1 MGGNFIMSFLLAI
14 IYIAFISLGLPD
26 ALLGSAWPSMH
37 GALNVP
43 VSYAGI
49 VSMII
54 SAGTII
60 SSLFS
65 DKMNSKLGTGK
76 VTAVS
81 VGLTAVSLLGFSVS
95 KSFLMLC
102 VIAFPYGLGA
112 GAVDAA
118 LNNYVALHYKAR
130 HMSWLHCFWG
140 VGATIGPYI
149 MGACLTGGFKWNSGY
164 QIIGILQVALTVI
177 LIISLPLW
185 RRSNEAAQEGAAQNK
200 MGMGKLLRL
209 PGVKEVLTAFFCYCA
224 VEQTAGLWGAS
235 YMVMERGLSPQSAA
249 KWASLFYLGITIGR
263 FICGFI
269 SMKMSDK
276 AMIRLGQG
284 MIIAGILLLI
294 FPLGNLIMCIGLVV
308 VGLGCAPIYPSI
320 IHETPT
326 NFGAGLSQALIGMQM
341 AFAYVGTTVMPPL
354 FGALAGKM
362 GIWLYPFYL
371 LIITLLMIWMVEKL
385 NKVPKA
391 ESEDIRGR

>member
-1 MGGNFIMSFLLAI
+1 MNFLLAI

-37 GALNVP
+37 GQLNVP

-49 VSMII
+49 ISMII

-65 DKMNSKLGTGK
+65 DKMNRRLGTGK
-76 VTAVS
+76 VTAIS
-81 VGLTAVSLLGFSVS
+81 VGLTAISLLGFSLS
-95 KSFLMLC
+95 GSFFMLC
-102 VIAFPYGLGA
+102 VIALPYGLGA

-149 MGACLTGGFKWNSGY
+149 MGACLTGGLKWSSGY
-164 QIIGILQVALTVI
+164 QIIGILQVILTAI
-177 LIISLPLW
+177 LIFSLPLW
-185 RRSNEAAQEGAAQNK
+185 KKTNEAEEEGQTQNK
-200 MGMGKLLRL
+200 VGMGKLLRL
-209 PGVKEVLTAFFCYCA
+209 PGVKEVLIAFFCYCA

-235 YMVMERGLSPQSAA
+235 YMVMERGMSAENAA

-269 SMKMSDK
+269 SMRMSDK

-284 MIIAGILLLI
+284 MIAAGILLLI
-294 FPLGNLIMCIGLVV
+294 FPWGNLIMCIGLVV

-354 FGALAGKM
+354 FGVLAGSV

-391 ESEDIRGR
+391 ESEDVRGR

>member
-1 MGGNFIMSFLLAI
+1 MSLLLAI

-37 GALNVP
+37 GELNVP

-54 SAGTII
+54 SGGTII
-60 SSLFS
+60 SSLLS
-65 DKMNSKLGTGK
+65 DRMTRKLGTGK
-76 VTAVS
+76 VTAIS
-81 VGLTAVSLLGFSVS
+81 VGLTAVSLMGFSLS
-95 KSFLMLC
+95 GSFLMLC
-102 VIAFPYGLGA
+102 VIALPYGLGA

-140 VGATIGPYI
+140 VGATLGPYI
-149 MGACLTGGFKWNSGY
+149 MGACLTGGLKWFTGY
-164 QIIGILQVALTVI
+164 RVISVLQIVLTAM
-177 LIISLPLW
+177 LFLSLPLW
-185 RRSNEAAQEGAAQNK
+185 KRTEGEEEQQ
-200 MGMGKLLRL
+200 GKEEKSMNMLQLLKL
-209 PGVKEVLTAFFCYCA
+209 PGVKEVLISFFCYCA

-235 YMVMERGLSPQSAA
+235 YMVMERGMSAEMAA

-269 SMKMSDK
+269 AMKLTDQ

-284 MIIAGILLLI
+284 IIAAGILLLI
-294 FPLGNLIMCIGLVV
+294 LPLGNLIMCIGLIMI
-308 VGLGCAPIYPSI
+308 GLGCAPVYPSL
-320 IHETPT
+320 IHETPS

-341 AFAYVGTTVMPPL
+341 AFAYVGTTLMPPL
-354 FGALAGKM
+354 FGALAGAFSIK
-362 GIWLYPFYL
+362 LYPFYL
-371 LIITLLMIWMVEKL
+371 LIITILMVWMVEKL
-385 NKVPKA
+385 NRVPKK
-391 ESEDIRGR
+391 EREDVRGR

>member
-1 MGGNFIMSFLLAI
+1 MSFLLAI

-37 GALNVP
+37 GQLNVP

-49 VSMII
+49 ISMII

-65 DKMNSKLGTGK
+65 DKMNRRLGTGK
-76 VTAVS
+76 VTAIS
-81 VGLTAVSLLGFSVS
+81 VGLTAISLLGFSLS
-95 KSFLMLC
+95 GSFFMLC
-102 VIAFPYGLGA
+102 VIALPYGLGA

-149 MGACLTGGFKWNSGY
+149 MGACLTGGLKWSSGY
-164 QIIGILQVALTVI
+164 QIIGILQVILTAI
-177 LIISLPLW
+177 LIFSLPLW
-185 RRSNEAAQEGAAQNK
+185 KKSNEAEEEGQIQNK
-200 MGMGKLLRL
+200 VGMGKLLRL
-209 PGVKEVLTAFFCYCA
+209 PGVKEVLIAFFCYCA

-235 YMVMERGLSPQSAA
+235 YMVMERGMSAENAA

-269 SMKMSDK
+269 SMRMSDK

-284 MIIAGILLLI
+284 MIAAGILLLI
-294 FPLGNLIMCIGLVV
+294 FPWGNLIMCIGLVV

-354 FGALAGKM
+354 FGVLAGSV

-391 ESEDIRGR
+391 ESEDVRGR

>member
-1 MGGNFIMSFLLAI
+1 MSFLLAI

-49 VSMII
+49 ISMII

>member
-1 MGGNFIMSFLLAI
+1 MSFLLAI

-76 VTAVS
+76 VTSVS

>member
-1 MGGNFIMSFLLAI
+1 MSLLLAI

-26 ALLGSAWPSMH
+26 ALLGSAWPSMQ
-37 GALNVP
+37 GVLNVP

-49 VSMII
+49 ISMII

-76 VTAVS
+76 VTAFS

-95 KSFLMLC
+95 KSFLLLC

-354 FGALAGKM
+354 FGALAGKL

>member
-1 MGGNFIMSFLLAI
+1 MSLLLAI

-49 VSMII
+49 ISMII

-65 DKMNSKLGTGK
+65 DKMNNKLGTGK

-200 MGMGKLLRL
+200 IGMGKLLRL

-354 FGALAGKM
+354 FGALAGKL

>member
-1 MGGNFIMSFLLAI
+1 MSFLLAI

-130 HMSWLHCFWG
+130 HMSWLHCMWG

>member
-1 MGGNFIMSFLLAI
+1 MSLLLAI

-37 GALNVP
+37 VQLNVP

-49 VSMII
+49 ISMII

-60 SSLFS
+60 SSLLS
-65 DKMNSKLGTGK
+65 DKMNRLLGTGK

-81 VGLTAVSLLGFSVS
+81 VGLTAISLLGFSMS
-95 KSFLMLC
+95 GSFLMLC
-102 VIAFPYGLGA
+102 VIALPYGLGA

-149 MGACLTGGFKWNSGY
+149 MGACLTGGLKWSSGY
-164 QIIGILQVALTVI
+164 QIIGILQVVLTAI
-177 LIISLPLW
+177 LIFSLPLW
-185 RRSNEAAQEGAAQNK
+185 KKSEKTEEAEQTQNRL
-200 MGMGKLLRL
+200 GMGKLLGL
-209 PGVKEVLTAFFCYCA
+209 PGVKEVLIAFFCYCA

-235 YMVMERGLSPQSAA
+235 YMVMERGMSPQSAA

-263 FICGFI
+263 FVCGFI
-269 SMKMSDK
+269 SMRMSDK

-294 FPLGNLIMCIGLVV
+294 FPWGNLIMCIGLVV

-320 IHETPT
+320 IHETPA

-354 FGALAGKM
+354 FGAIAGKA

-391 ESEDIRGR
+391 ESEDARGR

>member
-1 MGGNFIMSFLLAI
+1 MSFLLAI

-294 FPLGNLIMCIGLVV
+294 FPLENLIMCIGLVV

>member
-1 MGGNFIMSFLLAI
+1 MSFLLAI

-391 ESEDIRGR
+391 ESGDIRGR

>member
-1 MGGNFIMSFLLAI
+1 MSLLLAI

-37 GALNVP
+37 GQLNVP

-54 SAGTII
+54 SGGTII
-60 SSLFS
+60 SSLLS
-65 DKMNSKLGTGK
+65 DKMTRRLGTGK
-76 VTAVS
+76 VTAIS
-81 VGLTAVSLLGFSVS
+81 VALTAVSLLGFSLS
-95 KSFLMLC
+95 RSFIMLC
-102 VIAFPYGLGA
+102 VIALPYGLGA

-140 VGATIGPYI
+140 IGATVGPYI
-149 MGACLTGGFKWNSGY
+149 MGACLTGGLKWFSGY
-164 QIIGILQVALTVI
+164 RVISVLQMVLTAV
-177 LIISLPLW
+177 LFLSLPLW
-185 RRSNEAAQEGAAQNK
+185 KKTESEEEEEGQEQK
-200 MGMGKLLRL
+200 HMGMLQLFKL
-209 PGVKEVLTAFFCYCA
+209 PGVKEVLISFFCYCA

-235 YMVMERGLSPQSAA
+235 YMVMERGMSAETAA

-269 SMKMSDK
+269 AMKLTDK

-284 MIIAGILLLI
+284 IIVAGILLLI
-294 FPLGNLIMCIGLVV
+294 LPFGNLIMCIGLIMI
-308 VGLGCAPIYPSI
+308 GLGCAPIYPSL
-320 IHETPT
+320 IHETPS

-341 AFAYVGTTVMPPL
+341 AFAYVGTTLMPPL
-354 FGALAGKM
+354 FGALAEITSIK
-362 GIWLYPFYL
+362 LYPFYL
-371 LIITLLMIWMVEKL
+371 LVITVLMVWMVEKL
-385 NKVPKA
+385 NRVPKK
-391 ESEDIRGR
+391 ESEDVRGR

>member
-1 MGGNFIMSFLLAI
+1 MSLLLAI

-76 VTAVS
+76 VTAFS

-95 KSFLMLC
+95 KSFLLLC

-354 FGALAGKM
+354 FGALAGKL

>member
-1 MGGNFIMSFLLAI
+1 MSFLLAI

-294 FPLGNLIMCIGLVV
+294 FPLGNLIICIGLVV

>member
-1 MGGNFIMSFLLAI
+1 MSFLLAI

-37 GALNVP
+37 GQLNVP

-49 VSMII
+49 ISMII

-65 DKMNSKLGTGK
+65 DKMNRRLGTGK
-76 VTAVS
+76 VTAIS
-81 VGLTAVSLLGFSVS
+81 VGLTAISLLGFSLS
-95 KSFLMLC
+95 GSFFMLC
-102 VIAFPYGLGA
+102 VIALPYGLGA

-149 MGACLTGGFKWNSGY
+149 MGACLTGGLKWSSGY
-164 QIIGILQVALTVI
+164 QIIGILQVILTAI
-177 LIISLPLW
+177 LIFSLPLW
-185 RRSNEAAQEGAAQNK
+185 KKSNEAEEEGQTRNK
-200 MGMGKLLRL
+200 VGMGKLLRL
-209 PGVKEVLTAFFCYCA
+209 PGVKEVLIAFFCYCA

-235 YMVMERGLSPQSAA
+235 YMVMERGMSAENAA

-269 SMKMSDK
+269 SMRMSDK

-284 MIIAGILLLI
+284 MIAAGILLLI
-294 FPLGNLIMCIGLVV
+294 FPWGNLIMCIGLVV

-354 FGALAGKM
+354 FGVLAGSV

-391 ESEDIRGR
+391 ESEDVRGR

>member
-1 MGGNFIMSFLLAI
+1 MNFLLAI

-37 GALNVP
+37 GQLNVP

-49 VSMII
+49 ISMII

-65 DKMNSKLGTGK
+65 DKMNRRLGTGK
-76 VTAVS
+76 VTAIS
-81 VGLTAVSLLGFSVS
+81 VGLTAISLLGFSLS
-95 KSFLMLC
+95 GSFFMLC
-102 VIAFPYGLGA
+102 VIALPYGLGA

-149 MGACLTGGFKWNSGY
+149 MGACLTGGLKWSSGY
-164 QIIGILQVALTVI
+164 QIIGILQVILTAI
-177 LIISLPLW
+177 LIFSLPLW
-185 RRSNEAAQEGAAQNK
+185 KNSSGAEEEGQTQNK
-200 MGMGKLLRL
+200 TGMGKLLRL
-209 PGVKEVLTAFFCYCA
+209 PGVKEVLIAFFCYCA

-235 YMVMERGLSPQSAA
+235 YMVMERGMSAENAA

-269 SMKMSDK
+269 SMRMSDK

-284 MIIAGILLLI
+284 MIAAGILLLI
-294 FPLGNLIMCIGLVV
+294 FPWGNLIMCIGLVV

-354 FGALAGKM
+354 FGVLAGSV

-391 ESEDIRGR
+391 ESEDVRGR